1 MAQRSKRINL
11 MNGEK
16 LTQVNPMTLE
26 LYRKY
31 EMDMTIRELSPK
43 SIYNYKLDLYGWFI
57 YIMEN
62 QGNTCITNITE
73 DDIVEFIY
81 HCKIQGNNSR
91 RIKRRL
97 ASISAFFKFLRRKK
111 KINENPMEFIERPKK
126 DTDVVV
132 QTFLTKEQVDYMKQ
146 KIIENQ
152 DLQLRVYALL
162 SLSTMGRVNAISNIR
177 WEQIDFETRTIN
189 DVLEKEGKIVTL
201 YFNEEVKELLYQL
214 KIQRV
219 QRNIVNDYVFL
230 VKYGNEWKQASV
242 SALYDWCKKI
252 GLMIDIP
259 TLHPHDFRHSG
270 AQLLKL
276 AGMPIEEISEHLNH
290 SGLDVTK
297 KHYLRQDKKKMMESK
312 DKYTTV

>member
-11 MNGEK
+11 MDDEK
-16 LTQVNPMTLE
+16 LKKVNPETLE

-57 YIMEN
+57 YILEN
-62 QGNTCITNITE
+62 QGNACVKDITE

-81 HCKIQGNNSR
+81 HCKIEGNNSR

-97 ASISAFFKFLRRKK
+97 ASISAFYKYLRRKK
-111 KINENPMEFIERPKK
+111 RIEENPMEFIERPKK

-132 QTFLTKEQVDYMKQ
+132 QTFLTKEQVELMKQ
-146 KIIENQ
+146 KLIDNQ
-152 DLQLRVYALL
+152 DLQLRVYILL
-162 SLSTMGRVNAISNIR
+162 SLSTMGRVNAIANIK
-177 WEQIDFETRTIN
+177 WEQIDFGERTIN

-214 KIQRV
+214 KIQRM
-219 QRNIVNDYVFL
+219 QRNISNDYVFL

-242 SALYDWCKKI
+242 SALFDWCKKV
-252 GLMIDIP
+252 GLMINIP

-270 AQLLKL
+270 ATLLKN
-276 AGMPIEEISEHLNH
+276 AGMSLEDVSEFLNH
-290 SGLDVTK
+290 NGTDVTRK
-297 KHYLRQDKKKMMESK
+297 FYIKADKSKMQKKKDMYEI
-312 DKYTTV
+312 

>member
-1 MAQRSKRINL
+1 MAQRSKRIKL
-11 MNGEK
+11 MDEEK
-16 LTQVNPMTLE
+16 LKQVNPTTLA

-43 SIYNYKLDLYGWFI
+43 SIYNYKMDLYGWFI
-57 YIMEN
+57 YILDN
-62 QGNTCITNITE
+62 QINACVTDITE

-97 ASISAFFKFLRRKK
+97 ASISAFYKFLRKRKLIK
-111 KINENPMEFIERPKK
+111 ENPMEFVDRPKK

-132 QTFLTKEQVDYMKQ
+132 QTFLTKEQVCDMKQ
-146 KIIENQ
+146 KLIDHQ

-162 SLSTMGRVNAISNIR
+162 SLSTMGRVNAISNIK
-177 WEQIDFETRTIN
+177 WEQIDFETRTVN

-219 QRNIVNDYVFL
+219 QRNIVHDYVFL

-252 GLMIDIP
+252 GLMIDVP
-259 TLHPHDFRHSG
+259 TLHCHDFRHSG
-270 AQLLKL
+270 ATLLKN
-276 AGMPIEEISEHLNH
+276 AGMPLEDVSELLNH
-290 SGLDVTK
+290 SGTDVTRKFYIKANK
-297 KHYLRQDKKKMMESK
+297 KEITRKKDMYEQ
-312 DKYTTV
+312 

>member
-11 MNGEK
+11 MDNEK
-16 LTQVNPMTLE
+16 LKQVNPETLE

-57 YIMEN
+57 YILEN
-62 QGNTCITNITE
+62 QGNACIKDITE

-81 HCKIQGNNSR
+81 HCKIEGNNSR

-97 ASISAFFKFLRRKK
+97 ASISAFYKFLRRKK
-111 KINENPMEFIERPKK
+111 RIEENPMEFIERPKK

-132 QTFLTKEQVDYMKQ
+132 QTFLTKEQVEFMKQ
-146 KIIENQ
+146 KLIDNQ
-152 DLQLRVYALL
+152 DLQLRVYTLL
-162 SLSTMGRVNAISNIR
+162 SLSTMGRVNAISNIK
-177 WEQIDFETRTIN
+177 WEQIDFETRTVN
-189 DVLEKEGKIVTL
+189 EVLEKEGKIVTL

-219 QRNIVNDYVFL
+219 QRNIVHDYVFL

-252 GLMIDIP
+252 GLMIDVP

-270 AQLLKL
+270 ATLLKN
-276 AGMPIEEISEHLNH
+276 AGMSLEDISELLNH
-290 SGLDVTK
+290 SGTDVTRKFYIKANK
-297 KHYLRQDKKKMMESK
+297 KEITRKKDMYES
-312 DKYTTV
+312 